1 MTHFQPIQFG
11 KYQLIDKIGLGGMA
25 EVFIGRMTGE
35 KGFEKLLVIKKLL
48 PHLGENDEWA
58 TFFID
63 EAKLAAL
70 LQHDNI
76 VHVYDFGKIQE
87 SYYIAMEY
95 LFGKDLEPVM
105 SRTAKIKQALPLDI
119 VLYII
124 SKICDGL
131 DYAHRLR
138 NLKGDPLHIIHRDIS
153 PQNIFITYDG
163 QVRII
168 DFGIAKTADQSTKT
182 QMGIIKGK
190 VAYMS
195 PEQAGG
201 QAIDHRSDVFSVG
214 IVLYEMITGKRMFSG
229 NTVQIL
235 SRVKTIEFEPPD
247 QIVRDLPPKLVQ
259 ILHRSLARN
268 PDDRYQTCGAMLSDV
283 EDCLYQ
289 LSLRPNARTVSRFMK
304 TLFEKEYAVEKASL
318 VQMMQQM
325 PRNRSTSNAHLASGN
340 TAARETEVIRP
351 DVTGSQDPQGPSNTA
366 GATVNGTPRRY
377 GKMIGIALAAILA
390 MLIFW
395 AWPAKDPTAPG
406 DRHASIQTEITQRT
420 QRLLLQAREAFIA
433 YNLTT
438 PPQASAYHYYN
449 EVLRYDPQNPEALKG
464 LREIADRYAHM
475 ADEQMKLFQYEK
487 AQQYIEKGLM
497 IIPDHPQLLAL
508 EKDANENFSRRV
520 LKSFKR
526 IFR

>member
-1 MTHFQPIQFG
+1 MTHFEPIQFG

-35 KGFEKLLVIKKLL
+35 QGFEKLLVIKKLL
-48 PHLGENDEWA
+48 PHLGETDEWA
-58 TFFID
+58 NFFID

-95 LFGKDLEPVM
+95 LFGKDLEPIM
-105 SRTAKIKQALPLDI
+105 ARAAKTKQALPLDI
-119 VLYII
+119 VLYIV

-131 DYAHRLR
+131 DYAHRLK
-138 NLKGDPLHIIHRDIS
+138 NLKGEPLHIIHRDIS

-163 QVRII
+163 KVRII

-201 QAIDHRSDVFSVG
+201 QVIDHRSDIFSVG
-214 IVLYEMITGKRMFSG
+214 IVLYEMITGQRMFSG

-235 SRVKTIEFEPPD
+235 SRVKKIEFEPPE
-247 QIVRDLPPKLVQ
+247 QIVRDLPPKLVR
-259 ILHRSLARN
+259 ILHRSLAGN
-268 PDDRYQTCGAMLSDV
+268 PDERYQTCGAMLNDV
-283 EDCLYQ
+283 DDCLYQ
-289 LSLRPNARTVSRFMK
+289 LSLRPNARTMSLFMK
-304 TLFEKEYAVEKASL
+304 TLFEKEYAAEKTSL
-318 VQMMQQM
+318 IEVMQHM
-325 PRNRSTSNAHLASGN
+325 PRSPASSQPV
-340 TAARETEVIRP
+340 AAEAEDEPETV
-351 DVTGSQDPQGPSNTA
+351 VLKH
-366 GATVNGTPRRY
+366 NGTGLEGDQRRSRKA
-377 GKMIGIALAAILA
+377 GSALMGGSHKRLRAIGIALAVIIAIVIL
-390 MLIFW
+390 W
-395 AWPAKDPTAPG
+395 ARPEKEPVSVNNHQTPRQTGTA
-406 DRHASIQTEITQRT
+406 ERT
-420 QRLLLQAREAFIA
+420 QRLLQLAREAFIA
-433 YNLTT
+433 YHLTT
-438 PPQASAYHYYN
+438 PPEASAYHYYS
-449 EVLRYDPQNPEALKG
+449 EVLRYDPQNTEAQAG
-464 LREIADRYAHM
+464 LRQIADRYAQM
-475 ADEQMKLFQYEK
+475 ADEEMKLFQYEK

-508 EKDANENFSRRV
+508 EKDANENLSRRV
-520 LKSFKR
+520 IKSFKR